1 MQQPLSDDFM
11 NMVEVVACLNQDQ
24 LVGITFLNPH
34 CFIPGEEGQLKRS
47 FELKIE
53 ILTELLGWNLLV
65 VDQQEF
71 MELKSIEDREAYI
84 SERLKLDISGA
95 PPERKGGR
103 RVKRGKNV
111 KKSE

>member
-1 MQQPLSDDFM
+1 M
-11 NMVEVVACLNQDQ
+11 NA
-24 LVGITFLNPH
+24 H

-84 SERLKLDISGA
+84 SERLKLDITEA
-95 PPERKGGR
+95 PPKREGGR